1 MSNGTQKQYKQ
12 FSINDESEACVV
24 LGSLISGVII
34 NLAKYS
40 EYANEAIELLEN
52 LDEEKVP
59 AKDYDGIND
68 KLLYRQHEILKLISD
83 HQKSSFSYIE
93 VRKIFKEKNFL
104 SKELDEN
111 ANLLLKE
118 FLDIRNWT
126 FHNPQSMLSAG
137 KEVAEKN
144 IPEEFK
150 GVIKITP
157 QLNPIIIR
165 EIEYYDVNMLV
176 SLIRHTQKRI
186 VQFNQVLSC
195 MKEDYQAIFDRIQGR
210 PLLLLNGSDPFKI
223 QYIKHKCVSRLGD
236 YGNDV
241 SQISMAIQ
249 KSKYDGSK
257 KTYDD
262 FVFRLNKIDEVP
274 DDKK

>member
-12 FSINDESEACVV
+12 FPINDESDACVV

-34 NLAKYS
+34 NLEKYS
-40 EYANEAIELLEN
+40 EYANEAIELLKN
-52 LDEEKVP
+52 LDEEYVP

-68 KLLYRQHEILKLISD
+68 KLLYRQHEILKFISD

-104 SKELDEN
+104 PKEFDEN
-111 ANLLLKE
+111 ANSLLKE
-118 FLDIRNWT
+118 LLDIRNWT

-150 GVIKITP
+150 SVTKIMP
-157 QLNPIIIR
+157 QLNPVIIR

-186 VQFNQVLSC
+186 VQFNQILSC

-210 PLLLLNGSDPFKI
+210 SLLLLNGSDPFKI

-257 KTYDD
+257 KAYDD
-262 FVFRLNKIDEVP
+262 FVFRLN
-274 DDKK
+274 

>member
-12 FSINDESEACVV
+12 FSINDESETCVV

-34 NLAKYS
+34 NLEKYS

-118 FLDIRNWT
+118 FIDIRNWT
-126 FHNPQSMLSAG
+126 FHNPQSMLSAE

-157 QLNPIIIR
+157 QLNPVIIR

-210 PLLLLNGSDPFKI
+210 PLLLLNGSNPFKI
-223 QYIKHKCVSRLGD
+223 QYIKHKCVSRLED
-236 YGNDV
+236 YSNDV

-257 KTYDD
+257 KHKT
-262 FVFRLNKIDEVP
+262 FQ
-274 DDKK
+274 